1 MIWFCLSDA
10 VLKLAYPLLKFP
22 QIADSQGYAVAEA
35 FLQVGSSDDDGSA
48 KQLDLA
54 IKLAEKEF
62 DRKAKRGRAEYGS
75 GGGYG
80 RGGGRGGRGG
90 FAGCK
95 HGSASGSGGS
105 WQGSD
110 AFGYAPHQGFGPPQM
125 PAKPHFSPGY
135 FMAPPGPGPAQV
147 VKAMGAPAQ
156 TPAVRGKCFHCQEFG
171 HFQAQCPHLG
181 RGGPPSGSM

>member
-1 MIWFCLSDA
+1 MWYCLSDA
-10 VLKLAYPLLKFP
+10 VLKLAYAILKFP

-35 FLQVGSSDDDGSA
+35 FIQVGSSNDDGSA

-54 IKLAEKEF
+54 IKVAEKEF

-90 FAGCK
+90 FAGGR
-95 HGSASGSGGS
+95 HGSGPGSAGS

-110 AFGYAPHQGFGPPQM
+110 AFGYAPPQGFWPSSDASSTPFLSWVLYGPTWPWASSSCEGHGRAGSGAGRARQVLSL
-125 PAKPHFSPGY
+125 PRVWPLPGPVP
-135 FMAPPGPGPAQV
+135 PPGQ
-147 VKAMGAPAQ
+147 
-156 TPAVRGKCFHCQEFG
+156 R
-171 HFQAQCPHLG
+171 
-181 RGGPPSGSM
+181 

>member
-1 MIWFCLSDA
+1 MIWCCLSDA
-10 VLKLAYPLLKFP
+10 VLKLAYGQLKFT

-35 FLQVGSSDDDGSA
+35 FLQVGSSNDDGST

-90 FAGCK
+90 FAGGR
-95 HGSASGSGGS
+95 HGSGAAAETGAAAGAEGGTHCKFDQLCS
-105 WQGSD
+105 VNLFRLYR
-110 AFGYAPHQGFGPPQM
+110 AC
-125 PAKPHFSPGY
+125 
-135 FMAPPGPGPAQV
+135 
-147 VKAMGAPAQ
+147 VKLSLVMF
-156 TPAVRGKCFHCQEFG
+156 V
-171 HFQAQCPHLG
+171 
-181 RGGPPSGSM
+181 